1 MTRLTK
7 RTFKHDVNSTDAE
20 LATTRHQGPTELA
33 LEDSRNDRDRRKSL
47 RFDSVDFNREMC
59 IFCQKV
65 SSEALSKVTAVDTGT
80 RFYCMALELELEPLL
95 TYLTF
100 ADQGKKG
107 VEEDMK
113 YHHGCRRRDCSTN
126 TKVRVHNRDTLSA
139 DNSTD
144 AAGAFCNLI
153 QYITRQLEEGVFKF
167 TYPVLEKQHQTFR
180 DALGIPTSMNS
191 TMLKEKLTEYYESEA
206 SWVKCDG
213 KTFSLFFH
221 AALQNDAII
230 SPVEQFK
237 MIAP

>member
-47 RFDSVDFNREMC
+47 RFNSVDFNREMC

-126 TKVRVHNRDTLSA
+126 IRSGYTTA
-139 DNSTD
+139 
-144 AAGAFCNLI
+144 
-153 QYITRQLEEGVFKF
+153 TRF
-167 TYPVLEKQHQTFR
+167 PP
-180 DALGIPTSMNS
+180 I
-191 TMLKEKLTEYYESEA
+191 
-206 SWVKCDG
+206 
-213 KTFSLFFH
+213 
-221 AALQNDAII
+221 
-230 SPVEQFK
+230 
-237 MIAP
+237 IAPMRLELFAI

>member
-1 MTRLTK
+1 
-7 RTFKHDVNSTDAE
+7 
-20 LATTRHQGPTELA
+20 
-33 LEDSRNDRDRRKSL
+33 
-47 RFDSVDFNREMC
+47 MC

-113 YHHGCRRRDCSTN
+113 YHHGCSTGLFN
-126 TKVRVHNRDTLSA
+126 KYKVRVHNRDTLSA

-167 TYPVLEKQHQTFR
+167 TYPVLEKQHPVNLSR
-180 DALGIPTSMNS
+180 RSRYSN
-191 TMLKEKLTEYYESEA
+191 EYELDNVER
-206 SWVKCDG
+206 
-213 KTFSLFFH
+213 KT
-221 AALQNDAII
+221 D
-230 SPVEQFK
+230 
-237 MIAP
+237 